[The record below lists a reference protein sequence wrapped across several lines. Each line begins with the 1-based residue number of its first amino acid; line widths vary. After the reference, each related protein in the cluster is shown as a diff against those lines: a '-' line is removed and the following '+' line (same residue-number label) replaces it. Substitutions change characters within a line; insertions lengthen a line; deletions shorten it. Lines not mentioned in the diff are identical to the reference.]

1 MERGA
6 KSLADDLGMDRGV
19 VPSRAAASLRS
30 AETNPSDPRDLS
42 AISGRANSPAHLSLH
57 ILLKRGGYEVALAAF
72 CGRGYFFFFGSP
84 FPNCREVEFK
94 FSSSYPYGAISGRTN
109 SRYLFSSSPAA
120 SRGTAAA
127 FLFAFFFKHSF

>member
-42 AISGRANSPAHLSLH
+42 AISGRANSPAHLSFTY
-57 ILLKRGGYEVALAAF
+57 IAKEGG
-72 CGRGYFFFFGSP
+72 
-84 FPNCREVEFK
+84 
-94 FSSSYPYGAISGRTN
+94 I
-109 SRYLFSSSPAA
+109 
-120 SRGTAAA
+120 
-127 FLFAFFFKHSF
+127 

>member
-42 AISGRANSPAHLSLH
+42 AISLDGRIPRHTTLFM
-57 ILLKRGGYEVALAAF
+57 LKKGGTYLVVPGTFMPKKEVALAAL

-84 FPNCREVEFK
+84 FPNCREVELK
-94 FSSSYPYGAISGRTN
+94 
-109 SRYLFSSSPAA
+109 
-120 SRGTAAA
+120 
-127 FLFAFFFKHSF
+127 

>member
-42 AISGRANSPAHLSLH
+42 AISGRANSPVHLSLH
-57 ILLKRGGYEVALAAF
+57 IAKEGG
-72 CGRGYFFFFGSP
+72 
-84 FPNCREVEFK
+84 
-94 FSSSYPYGAISGRTN
+94 I
-109 SRYLFSSSPAA
+109 
-120 SRGTAAA
+120 
-127 FLFAFFFKHSF
+127 